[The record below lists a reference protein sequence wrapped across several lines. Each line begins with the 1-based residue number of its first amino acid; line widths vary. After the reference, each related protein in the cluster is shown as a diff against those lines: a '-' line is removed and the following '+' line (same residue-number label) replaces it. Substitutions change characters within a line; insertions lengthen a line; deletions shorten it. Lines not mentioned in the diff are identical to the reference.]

1 VAGLRE
7 RNKARTRAEIQ
18 QHALRLFRE
27 QGYAAT
33 TVDQIA
39 ASAEVSPSTF
49 FRYFPTK
56 EDVVLDD
63 EYDPQIVAAFHA
75 QPAEL
80 TPIQAVRGAMREVY
94 AALAPEMWE
103 QERERHMLVQQVPEL
118 RARSMDAL
126 AGGIQLLAVAVAQRV
141 GRRPDD
147 FAVRAFAG
155 AVVGVAFAAMFAA
168 AEDPSADYLELLDRA
183 MGQLEAGLPL

>member
-56 EDVVLDD
+56 EEVVLDD

-80 TPIQAVRGAMREVY
+80 TPIQAVRGAMREVF
-94 AALAPEMWE
+94 AALPAEMWQ
-103 QERERHMLVQQVPEL
+103 QERERHMLIQQVPEL
-118 RARSMDAL
+118 RARTMDAL
-126 AGGIQLLAVAVAQRV
+126 AGGIQLLAVAVAERV
-141 GRRPDD
+141 GRSPDD

-168 AEDPSADYLELLDRA
+168 ADDPSADYLELLDRA